1 MVREKWAYNFDDLF
15 LDPFLYGRF
24 NLAILQSLGKS
35 PEKMEVLHI
44 SVIGFARIF
53 IPSLK
58 NICEILS
65 IPAAFQMSVYFKISK
80 TLFSVV
86 KVKLKLSF
94 SFAIPTKYL
103 EQNIKVKL
111 DRARNVLYLVLRVY

>member
-1 MVREKWAYNFDDLF
+1 M
-15 LDPFLYGRF
+15 YGRF